1 MYQVNGVCY
10 SSPSAALAAMAAD
23 MYGSGVSDSGQP
35 YTFYTTASGSALV
48 THSSVGFE
56 SSIIPEL
63 QNCQLITPEQSS
75 IYSLG
80 VLGVWAAVWAVVVLR
95 RGLHDHS

>member
-23 MYGSGVSDSGQP
+23 MYGSGVSASGQP
-35 YTFYTTASGSALV
+35 YSFFTTVSGSALV
-48 THSSVGFE
+48 THSSVGVE
-56 SSIIPEL
+56 SSITPEL
-63 QNCQLITPEQSS
+63 QNCQLITPDQSV

-95 RGLHDHS
+95 RGLHDNA